1 MEQLQSIIV
10 KLPGIV
16 SSIFAIA
23 SCLIAAYAFMYKTKS
38 KLMELIITMIKTLQA
53 DDKLSGPDKMM
64 YVINYVRNFVP
75 RAFRVIFNDKV
86 LEDIAQNIYD
96 DMKKY
101 ADNKAQTKLG
111 MSFNQAAKVIEQST
125 KEEPVQNTKEKE
137 LDIDDNS
144 LNLQWIKK

>member
-1 MEQLQSIIV
+1 MEQIQTIID
-10 KLPGIV
+10 KILWIV

-23 SCLIAAYAFMYKTKS
+23 SCLIAAYALIYKTKS
-38 KLMELIITMIKTLQA
+38 KLMTLIITMIKTLQA

-64 YVINYVRNFVP
+64 YVINYVRDFVP
-75 RAFRVIFNDKV
+75 RSFKVIFSDKV

-111 MSFNQAAKVIEQST
+111 MSFNQAIKVIEQTT
-125 KEEPVQNTKEKE
+125 KEIPVQDTKEKE
-137 LDIDDNS
+137 SDIDDNS